1 MNVVEPFISA
11 EGAGAEW
18 GCGVVAVE
26 IGAEV
31 AVGGIWKGAG
41 IWICVVVVGGLGFA
55 VVYSIHVHIHGV
67 GRAVEVDR
75 VGFES
80 FRNLLYEFSIEVEG
94 VAGLQVSGV
103 HVVVLGDLVLIGDDE
118 LGGETVGNDLVEIVA
133 ENKGFHIGLVVIF
146 AHSVEGVD

>member
-1 MNVVEPFISA
+1 MNVVESFISA

-18 GCGVVAVE
+18 GPGAAAVGAGVV
-26 IGAEV
+26 
-31 AVGGIWKGAG
+31 VGGIWKGAR
-41 IWICVVVVGGLGFA
+41 IWICVIVVGGLRVA
-55 VVYSIHVHIHGV
+55 VVYGIHVHVHGV